1 MFLPKISV
9 IMPCFNDGK
18 YIEKSIESVIRQD
31 ISEWELIIVDDGSDD
46 PQTLT
51 VLNRLREHD
60 RIHIIHGKHCGVSS
74 ARNTGIAAA
83 TGKYILPLDSDD
95 IIDSTYLRKASI
107 ILDKYSDIGIVYS
120 KAKLFGAV
128 NKEWNLPEFSM
139 PEMLYSNVI
148 FVTSMFRKSDWIKV
162 NGFDE
167 AMVYGLEDYEFW
179 LSILELKR
187 KVYRIPEILFF
198 YRIKK
203 VSRNQMFLG
212 SDLQK
217 RIQTYDYISR
227 KHYRLY
233 AEYASEIIPLFR
245 KRMIEREEK
254 INRLKRKIPFYN
266 FFKDII
272 LKYC

>member
-83 TGKYILPLDSDD
+83 TGKYILPLDS
-95 IIDSTYLRKASI
+95 
-107 ILDKYSDIGIVYS
+107 
-120 KAKLFGAV
+120 
-128 NKEWNLPEFSM
+128 
-139 PEMLYSNVI
+139 NVI

-203 VSRNQMFLG
+203 VSRNQMFLE

-217 RIQTYDYISR
+217 HIQTYDYISR

>member
-1 MFLPKISV
+1 MFLPKVSI

-18 YIEKSIESVIRQD
+18 YIEKSVESVIQQD
-31 ISEWELIIVDDGSDD
+31 MSEWELIIVDDGSDD
-46 PQTLT
+46 PQTLA
-51 VLNRLREHD
+51 VLSRLKELD
-60 RIHIIHGKHCGVSS
+60 RIHVIHGKHCGVSS

-83 TGKYILPLDSDD
+83 SGKYILPLDSDD
-95 IIDSTYLRKASI
+95 KIDSTYLRKASI
-107 ILDKYSDIGIVYS
+107 ILDKDPDIGIVYS

-128 NKEWNLPEFSM
+128 NEEWKLPEFSI
-139 PEMLYSNVI
+139 PEMLYANII
-148 FVTSMFRKSDWIKV
+148 FVTAMFRKSDWIKV

-203 VSRNQMFLG
+203 VSRNQMFLE

-233 AEYASEIIPLFR
+233 AEYASEIIPFFR
-245 KRMIEREEK
+245 KKMIEREEK
-254 INRLKRKIPFYN
+254 INRIKRKIPFYDVLKGIV
-266 FFKDII
+266 FK
-272 LKYC
+272 